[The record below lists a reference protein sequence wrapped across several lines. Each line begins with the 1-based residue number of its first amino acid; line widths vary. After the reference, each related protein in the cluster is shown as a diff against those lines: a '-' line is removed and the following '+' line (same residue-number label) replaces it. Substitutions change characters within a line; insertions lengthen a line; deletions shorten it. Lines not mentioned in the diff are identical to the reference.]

1 MKITIVFDKK
11 WMYGEKIKSKGSST
25 QTYLEEIPIDDPEDS
40 WLHTGDIFAKKEED
54 DQWGFGLGEG
64 STYEGFR
71 IVKKHITRRELLRKA
86 RIQSEEWRRRVKGR
100 HKFFRLK

>member
-54 DQWGFGLGEG
+54 DQWGFGLLKPKTVGA
-64 STYEGFR
+64 
-71 IVKKHITRRELLRKA
+71 KKTFSHQL
-86 RIQSEEWRRRVKGR
+86 
-100 HKFFRLK
+100 